1 MRLPI
6 ALIAL
11 VGVLAAAPLAAQNPQ
26 VAPPI
31 HVQPGQLAPQQ
42 KPKPQAKFQ
51 VQKPLRVQAN
61 EVLLPVT
68 VRDPHGNLALD
79 LGPEDFQIYDD
90 GNLQQ
95 IVHFGLG
102 GSAMD
107 VVLVVESS
115 SRIQPLMAGIRQ
127 SGIVFSQTVMG
138 GNGQAAILSVDGSSH
153 LLVPFT
159 YDQDRIEKAISHL
172 QVGDDG
178 LRLYD
183 ALGRAI
189 QMLEE
194 QPPTRRRVIV
204 VLSEAVDSGSVEKL
218 ESVLRDAE
226 LANISIYTI
235 GLSTTAAEMRSP
247 PSGYYSEPQFGPPG
261 TFPHPG
267 PPGAPQTPDTMAAT
281 EGNANLLALV
291 ETLAKL
297 GIHLI
302 TPEALVAASVATGG
316 AHISTFHDKSI
327 QRAMNRVGDDLH
339 AEYMI
344 AYNAPQDGP
353 WGFHR
358 VTVRVMR
365 PGYRVRTRPGYFLAM
380 PNGTTTG
387 GGTP

>member
-1 MRLPI
+1 MRLPF
-6 ALIAL
+6 ALTAL
-11 VGVLAAAPLAAQNPQ
+11 VGVLAAAPLAAQTRQ
-26 VAPPI
+26 ISPPI

-42 KPKPQAKFQ
+42 KPKPQGQFHE
-51 VQKPLRVQAN
+51 QKPLRIQAN
-61 EVLLPVT
+61 EVVLPVT

-79 LGPEDFQIYDD
+79 LGPEDFQVYDD
-90 GNLQQ
+90 GNLQR

-102 GSAMD
+102 GNAMD
-107 VVLVVESS
+107 VVLVVENS
-115 SRIQPLMAGIRQ
+115 SRIQPLMPGIRQ

-138 GNGQAAILSVDGSSH
+138 GNGQAAIISVDDSSH

-172 QVGDDG
+172 KIGDSG
-178 LRLYD
+178 LHLYD

-235 GLSTTAAEMRSP
+235 GLSTTAAQLRSP
-247 PSGYYSEPQFGPPG
+247 PSQYSEPQFGPPG

-267 PPGAPQTPDTMAAT
+267 PPGAPQTPDTLTAT
-281 EGNANLLALV
+281 QGNANLLALV

-302 TPEALVAASVATGG
+302 TPEALVAASAATGG
-316 AHISTFHDKSI
+316 AHLSTFHDKSI
-327 QRAMNRVGDDLH
+327 QTAMNRVGDELH
-339 AEYMI
+339 AEYML
-344 AYNAPQDGP
+344 AYDAPRDGP
-353 WGFHR
+353 WNFHT
-358 VTVRVMR
+358 VTVRVTR
-365 PGYRVRTRPGYFLAM
+365 PGYKVRTRPGYFLAM

-387 GGTP
+387 GSTP